1 MASLNIY
8 INNKEPN
15 NYKITTVN
23 FKDNEIFHSYTD
35 YHNEDEVL
43 NKVKDFLSKN
53 KIKDKP
59 YTGDILFVFEAPNY
73 FTPNK
78 IYHIKDGI
86 IKDDN
91 GCSFPYYE
99 NMPFTSFEDVKEYF
113 SAEGRKNYPNSRYS
127 SKTCT
132 LIEVAP

>member
-1 MASLNIY
+1 MSTLNIY
-8 INNKEPN
+8 IDSEKPN
-15 NYKITTVN
+15 YFKITTVN
-23 FKDNEIFHSYTD
+23 SKDNEISHSYTD
-35 YHNEDEVL
+35 CHNEDEVL

-86 IKDDN
+86 IKDNN

-113 SAEGRKNYPNSRYS
+113 SAKGRKNYPNSRYS

>member
-1 MASLNIY
+1 MSTLNIY
-8 INNKEPN
+8 IDSEKPN
-15 NYKITTVN
+15 YFKITTVN
-23 FKDNEIFHSYTD
+23 FKDNEISHSYTD
-35 YHNEDEVL
+35 CHNEDEVL
-43 NKVKDFLSKN
+43 DKVKDFLSKN

-59 YTGDILFVFEAPNY
+59 YTGDILFVSEAPNF

-78 IYHIKDGI
+78 IYHIKDGV

-91 GCSFPYYE
+91 GVSFPYSE
-99 NMPFTSFEDVKEYF
+99 NMPLESFEDVKEYF
-113 SAEGRKNYPNSRYS
+113 SAKGRKNYPNSRYS

>member
-1 MASLNIY
+1 MSTLNIY
-8 INNKEPN
+8 IDSEKPN
-15 NYKITTVN
+15 YFKITTVN
-23 FKDNEIFHSYTD
+23 FKDNEISHSYTD
-35 YHNEDEVL
+35 CHNEDEVL

-59 YTGDILFVFEAPNY
+59 YTGDILFVSEAPNY

-113 SAEGRKNYPNSRYS
+113 SAKGRKNYPNSRYS

>member
-1 MASLNIY
+1 MSTLNIY
-8 INNKEPN
+8 IDSEKPN
-15 NYKITTVN
+15 YFKITTVN
-23 FKDNEIFHSYTD
+23 FKDNEISHSYTD
-35 YHNEDEVL
+35 CHNEDEVL

-113 SAEGRKNYPNSRYS
+113 SAKGRKNYPNSRYS

>member
-1 MASLNIY
+1 MTTLNIY
-8 INNKEPN
+8 IDNEKPN
-15 NYKITTVN
+15 YFKITTIN
-23 FKDNEIFHSYTD
+23 FEDETSYSYTHCHD
-35 YHNEDEVL
+35 ENEVL
-43 NKVKDFLSKN
+43 DKVKDFLSKN
-53 KIKDKP
+53 KAKGKS
-59 YTGDILFVFEAPNY
+59 YTGNILFVSEAPNY

-78 IYHIKDGI
+78 IYHIKNGV

-91 GCSFPYYE
+91 GVSFPYSE
-99 NMPFTSFEDVKEYF
+99 NTPLESFEDVKEYF